1 MNIRIIARTKATVT
15 LSRRDFEALVEEL
28 EDAQAVAAYRHAK
41 AQIATEGSD
50 PLPVEMV
57 ERLIAGEN
65 PVRVWREHR
74 KLTARAL
81 AAKAGVNAGYLSMIE
96 NNHKPGSVAAMSKL
110 AKALNLTL
118 DDIARPIAGQSPPSR
133 PLTPETQPRRARRRE
148 NLVREGEIDDENPE
162 WTSADFKRAK
172 PAPRAAGS
180 PRRSSTA
187 PSAGP
192 SSVKPSPAR
201 RA

>member
-65 PVRVWREHR
+65 PVRVWRQHR

-96 NNHKPGSVAAMSKL
+96 NNHKPGSIAAMTRL
-110 AKALNLTL
+110 AAALDLRI
-118 DDIARPIAGQSPPSR
+118 DD
-133 PLTPETQPRRARRRE
+133 
-148 NLVREGEIDDENPE
+148 LVRQGEDNPPLD
-162 WTSADFKRAK
+162 ADFFKHAK
-172 PAPRAAGS
+172 PAPAALVRGMAEIRKKLGR
-180 PRRSSTA
+180 PR
-187 PSAGP
+187 SA
-192 SSVKPSPAR
+192 KAAR
-201 RA
+201 HQARKQRTG